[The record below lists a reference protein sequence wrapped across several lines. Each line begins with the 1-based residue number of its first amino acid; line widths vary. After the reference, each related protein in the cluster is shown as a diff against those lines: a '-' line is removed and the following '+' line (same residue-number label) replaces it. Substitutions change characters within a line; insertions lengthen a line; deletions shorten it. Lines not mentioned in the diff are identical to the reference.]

1 MQHER
6 DVLEVLDVLAR
17 KPMFARCSATGPP
30 PLLFTRTASALT
42 RPQQAHC
49 LPADLQLGVDGEPF
63 YRRRTAPICHGC
75 RVQVG
80 SEARRGQGDVK
91 LSREEFTRRLGERFY
106 DPAFDPLRADIDRII
121 ETAWVAYDQYHKS
134 PRTRKAGPEF
144 ADPEF
149 ELPVEWLDARARVLE
164 AGRRQADA
172 SLPRRVLLVSGAAR
186 HDQTCPGEM
195 SKTFRLVQL
204 AREIVEA
211 SDGFECD
218 LLDLSHLTAQ
228 YGRQI
233 LPCKACVSTAMPLCH
248 WPCSCYPN
256 HAMGQV
262 NDWMNELYPRWVAA
276 HGVLIV
282 TPVYWYQA
290 PSVLKLMM
298 DRLVCADGGNPDPTT
313 THGKKPEE
321 AKRLELAGWDYP
333 RHLANRPFPVVVHGD
348 AEGADVLRRSLTD
361 WLLDM
366 DLVQAGNSAVLD
378 RYIGYYEPYATS
390 HGLGQGHGFPGGGAE
405 RGANPHSWV
414 CRTTAPADRAARCR
428 CGGSASK

>member
-1 MQHER
+1 MKEPAPSGGKPG
-6 DVLEVLDVLAR
+6 VR
-17 KPMFARCSATGPP
+17 K
-30 PLLFTRTASALT
+30 
-42 RPQQAHC
+42 
-49 LPADLQLGVDGEPF
+49 
-63 YRRRTAPICHGC
+63 
-75 RVQVG
+75 
-80 SEARRGQGDVK
+80 GQGDVK

-106 DPAFDPLRADIDRII
+106 DPAFDAVRGEIARIT
-121 ETAWVAYDQYHKS
+121 EVAWTAYDEYHKS
-134 PRTRKAGPEF
+134 PRKRKAGPEF

-149 ELPVEWLDARARVLE
+149 QLPIEWLEARAAIQA
-164 AGRRQADA
+164 AGRRQRDPK
-172 SLPRRVLLVSGAAR
+172 SPRRVLLICGAAR

-204 AREIVEA
+204 AREVVEA
-211 SDGFECD
+211 SEGFECD

-233 LPCKACVSTAMPLCH
+233 LPCKACVATAMPLCH

-276 HGVLIV
+276 HGVMIV

-290 PSVLKLMM
+290 PSVLKLMI

-313 THGKKPEE
+313 THGKSPEE
-321 AKRLELAGWDYP
+321 AKALELAGWDFP
-333 RHLANRPFPVVVHGD
+333 KHLAGRAFAVVVHGD
-348 AEGADVLRRSLTD
+348 AAGAEGLRRALTD

-366 DLVQAGNSAVLD
+366 ELVKAGAAATLD

-390 HGLGQGHGFPGGGAE
+390 HEAL
-405 RGANPHSWV
+405 
-414 CRTTAPADRAARCR
+414 DRDEAVQEEVRNAARSLVSTILLQR
-428 CGGSASK
+428 EGRYDQPDASLESVRPK